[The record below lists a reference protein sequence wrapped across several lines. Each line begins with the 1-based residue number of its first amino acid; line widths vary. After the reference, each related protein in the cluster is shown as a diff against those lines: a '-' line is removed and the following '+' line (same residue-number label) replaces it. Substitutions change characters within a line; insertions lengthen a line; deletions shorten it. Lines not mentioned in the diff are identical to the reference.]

1 MPVQSLIDKE
11 KTVPKRGPSPW
22 IKKTTRPASGFLHI
36 INIPRQSR
44 GYFLCGQSP
53 MLLAR
58 ASRRASTV
66 CQPREFCY
74 LLPVNGFRNFPSS
87 VVLLLCPRPTDGE
100 CTPRSSSHFFP
111 PYLHNTLGTKIPGS
125 GTYTVVLGTSRRSLD
140 YSFLLGI
147 P

>member
-1 MPVQSLIDKE
+1 FFPDK
-11 KTVPKRGPSPW
+11 
-22 IKKTTRPASGFLHI
+22 

-66 CQPREFCY
+66 CQPREFRY

-87 VVLLLCPRPTDGE
+87 VVLLICPRPTDDE

-111 PYLHNTLGTKIPGS
+111 LYLHSTLGTKIPGS
-125 GTYTVVLGTSRRSLD
+125 GIYSAVLGTSRRSLD
-140 YSFLLGI
+140 CSFPLGI